1 MAIESKENLRNEA
14 KKGIFTEHSLLPSTI
29 RTMRILIVEDKRSL
43 AGHLGRALEGE
54 GHSVTLSYD
63 GEVALREGR
72 TNNFDL
78 LLLDVMLPKMDGFS
92 VIRKLRA
99 DRITVQTIIVSA
111 RDSMEDIVRGLDA
124 GADDYLTKPFAL
136 DVLLAKVRAAA
147 RRAPEPIPSE
157 IAIRDLVLRPH
168 RFEMQRGERVESLTR
183 TECALLETLMRR
195 AGTVVPH
202 AVLIEA
208 GWSNDI
214 DVGYDSL
221 YVFIR
226 ALRAKITHRG
236 ESELLQTVRGV
247 GYSLR
252 CESC

>member
-1 MAIESKENLRNEA
+1 
-14 KKGIFTEHSLLPSTI
+14 
-29 RTMRILIVEDKRSL
+29 
-43 AGHLGRALEGE
+43 
-54 GHSVTLSYD
+54 
-63 GEVALREGR
+63 
-72 TNNFDL
+72 
-78 LLLDVMLPKMDGFS
+78 
-92 VIRKLRA
+92 
-99 DRITVQTIIVSA
+99 
-111 RDSMEDIVRGLDA
+111 
-124 GADDYLTKPFAL
+124 
-136 DVLLAKVRAAA
+136 LAKVRAAA